1 MCKKRSM
8 VTSSLQG
15 AVDLIFFK
23 PLFLLNFVG
32 LGQPLFVATKQPFF
46 KSRLTVLSD
55 PQAEYSLRLFDVHTQ
70 PTSF

>member
-1 MCKKRSM
+1 M

-23 PLFLLNFVG
+23 PLFLLHFTG
-32 LGQPLFVATKQPFF
+32 LGQPLSLATAQTFF
-46 KSRLTVLSD
+46 KSRLTVLSEA
-55 PQAEYSLRLFDVHTQ
+55 QAEYSLRLFDVHTQ